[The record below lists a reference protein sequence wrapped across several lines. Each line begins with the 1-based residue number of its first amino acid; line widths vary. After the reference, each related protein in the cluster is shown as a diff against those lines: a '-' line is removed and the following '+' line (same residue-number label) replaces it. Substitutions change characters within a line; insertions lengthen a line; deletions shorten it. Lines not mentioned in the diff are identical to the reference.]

1 MQRWCP
7 GKLCYLG
14 FCRGRL
20 NPVGRKCQESKWGI
34 CIILHWAKPPKPLGH
49 PSQFSSICRSKGLLP
64 DIFDPLITTLLELC
78 SKVSVFI
85 IVFRKENYW
94 QDLNYIYDCQ
104 SGLVHLDDHIFRS
117 DTYWKVGGE
126 EERKKRQ
133 LYKMKK
139 SFQADRWTLAI
150 KDTMNCPEKVMKIIH

>member
-1 MQRWCP
+1 MQRGCP
-7 GKLCYLG
+7 GKLCYLV

-34 CIILHWAKPPKPLGH
+34 CIILHWAKPPNSH
-49 PSQFSSICRSKGLLP
+49 QFANRNKGLLP
-64 DIFDPLITTLLELC
+64 DIFDPLITTLQELC

-104 SGLVHLDDHIFRS
+104 SSLVHLDDHIFRS
-117 DTYWKVGGE
+117 DTY
-126 EERKKRQ
+126 
-133 LYKMKK
+133 
-139 SFQADRWTLAI
+139 
-150 KDTMNCPEKVMKIIH
+150 

>member
-1 MQRWCP
+1 MQRWVP

-34 CIILHWAKPPKPLGH
+34 CIILHWAKPPNSH
-49 PSQFSSICRSKGLLP
+49 QFANRSKGLLP

-85 IVFRKENYW
+85 IVSGKRTIGKISIISMTVKAAWCTLMIIFSGVTLIEKLVERRK
-94 QDLNYIYDCQ
+94 
-104 SGLVHLDDHIFRS
+104 G
-117 DTYWKVGGE
+117 
-126 EERKKRQ
+126 KKGQ
-133 LYKMKK
+133 LYIMKK
-139 SFQADRWTLAI
+139 SFLSDRWTIAI
-150 KDTMNCPEKVMKIIH
+150 KRLISLGQGRDNLKMG

>member
-1 MQRWCP
+1 MQRGCP
-7 GKLCYLG
+7 GKLCYLV

-34 CIILHWAKPPKPLGH
+34 CIILHWAKPPNSH
-49 PSQFSSICRSKGLLP
+49 QFANRSKGLLP

-117 DTYWKVGGE
+117 DTYWKAGGE
-126 EERKKRQ
+126 EEREKRQ
-133 LYKMKK
+133 SYIMKK
-139 SFQADRWTLAI
+139 SFLSDPWTIAI
-150 KDTMNCPEKVMKIIH
+150 KRLIRLGQGRDNLKMG

>member
-7 GKLCYLG
+7 GKSCYLG

-34 CIILHWAKPPKPLGH
+34 CIILHWAKPPKPLGQT
-49 PSQFSSICRSKGLLP
+49 SQFSSICRSEGLLP

-126 EERKKRQ
+126 KEGKK
-133 LYKMKK
+133 
-139 SFQADRWTLAI
+139 AI
-150 KDTMNCPEKVMKIIH
+150 VQDEKVITNGSLDICHQLSN

>member
-1 MQRWCP
+1 MQRWVP

-34 CIILHWAKPPKPLGH
+34 CIILHWAKPPNSH
-49 PSQFSSICRSKGLLP
+49 QFANRSKGLLP
-64 DIFDPLITTLLELC
+64 DIFDPLIKTLLELC

-117 DTYWKVGGE
+117 DTYWKAGGE

-133 LYKMKK
+133 LYIMKK
-139 SFQADRWTLAI
+139 SFLSDRWTIAI
-150 KDTMNCPEKVMKIIH
+150 KHLISLGQGRDNLKMG